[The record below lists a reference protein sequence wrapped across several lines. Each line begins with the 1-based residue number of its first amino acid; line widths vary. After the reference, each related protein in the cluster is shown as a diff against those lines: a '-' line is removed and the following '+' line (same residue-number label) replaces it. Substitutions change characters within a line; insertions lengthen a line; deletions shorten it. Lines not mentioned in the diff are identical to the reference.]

1 MTSLVELLR
10 RGVQLTP
17 AGDRLRLRA
26 VPGILDPAER
36 DAVKEHKSEL
46 LDLLGGRSA
55 CRLTGVQDRIWF
67 LNRLDPTGVAYTFT
81 VTYRI
86 EGPVDASALATAL
99 ETVWHRHPGLRAT
112 FEEIGGVPVQFIE
125 PESKP
130 VLRSADLLGA
140 TREGVDRE
148 LRAALIAPFDLARG
162 PLMRSMLVRTGARE
176 HVWGL
181 TLHHLIADGW
191 TTGLVVRE
199 IAEILSGE
207 SDPAAVVGLDYT
219 DYAEWERTH
228 ADSPASARN
237 LDHWVGALSGNTPL
251 ELPLDHPRPP
261 QRGHVGARVDFVLR
275 PELTAG
281 LTEFGKEEAA
291 TRFVTLLAVYLV
303 LLWHYTERED
313 ISIGTPYANR
323 LDSEF
328 ERTAGCFVSTLV
340 LRVGL
345 SPELSFRELVRRTAA
360 VCADAWDHQ
369 NYSYE
374 KLVSEVAGSRD
385 LSRSPLFQAFF
396 AFQDAFHPLRLP
408 DATAELRPFDTGSVQ
423 FDLELHFHPDVDER
437 GLLGSFYYDTAL
449 FEQSTIEAM
458 ARRWQHLAASLISSP
473 DLPIGDVSLMSELE
487 RRNLRRRNSTASDH
501 TRDTTVD
508 RLVAGWAESDP
519 ERIAVIC
526 NGCEFSYAELDHA
539 VSALARRIDAAGGR
553 DRRVGIF
560 LERGPEMVVAVL
572 AAVRAGAVF
581 VPLATDLPD
590 ERMAWIVEDTGMSLA
605 ITRSDVAACL
615 PEHVQP
621 LLVDGSPGATPDRP
635 LEPPASSSPAYVL
648 HTSGS
653 TGRPKG
659 VEVRHDNLLNLLH
672 ALAVKPG
679 IRQDDVFLAVTSLS
693 FDISLLELLLPLV
706 AGATVVVATLEEATD
721 PARLAD
727 LLDTSGATIMQAT
740 PSTWRMLFDSGWEGL
755 SRLTALCG
763 GEAMSRDLA
772 DQLLGGCKEV
782 WNLYG
787 PTETTIWSARWKVD
801 ATDPVRIGEPIEN
814 TRFYVVN
821 GRGLLVP
828 PGVPGELCIAGEGV
842 ANSYLNRPEET
853 EQRFADLAEV
863 TDAPERVYRTG
874 DLVRELADGTLTF
887 LGRTDQ
893 QLKVRGHR
901 VEAAEVEHALRR
913 HPAVV
918 DAAVILAADGVL
930 VAHVAAHDGDTVS
943 AGQLRDLLAPVL
955 PAYMVPQR
963 FVMHTMLPMTPNGKI
978 DRKALSLLVPESTP
992 ADTPYEP
999 PVGETET
1006 FVAKIYGDLL
1016 GRTGVGRHDSFF
1028 DLGGHS
1034 LLATRAL
1041 FQVEERF
1048 GVRVELQ
1055 NLFANPTVTALAA
1068 RIDDD
1073 LTRSVQ
1079 DDLAISAALD
1089 QLESMSDEEVARL
1102 LDGLN

>member
-26 VPGILDPAER
+26 APGTLDPAER
-36 DAVKEHKSEL
+36 DAVREHRSEL
-46 LDLLGGRSA
+46 LELLGGRSA
-55 CRLTGVQDRIWF
+55 CRLTGVQNRIWF
-67 LNRLDPTGVAYTFT
+67 LDRLDPTGVAYTFT

-86 EGPVDASALATAL
+86 EGPVDAPALATAL
-99 ETVWHRHPGLRAT
+99 ETVWRRHPGLRAT
-112 FEEIGGVPVQFIE
+112 FEEIGGVPVQFID
-125 PESKP
+125 PESAP

-140 TREGVDRE
+140 DAEEVDRE

-162 PLMRSMLVRTGARE
+162 PLARSVLVRTGERE

-181 TLHHLIADGW
+181 TLHHLVADGW

-199 IAEILSGE
+199 VSEILNGE
-207 SDPAAVVGLDYT
+207 SGADAGLDYT

-228 ADSPASARN
+228 ADSPASAGN
-237 LDHWVGALSGNTPL
+237 LDHWVGALSGSTPL
-251 ELPLDHPRPP
+251 ELPQDHPRPP
-261 QRGHVGARVDFVLR
+261 RRGHVGARVDFVLR
-275 PELTAG
+275 PELTTG
-281 LTEFGKEEAA
+281 LTELGREEAA
-291 TRFVTLLAVYLV
+291 TRFATLLAVYLV
-303 LLWHYTERED
+303 LLWHSTERED
-313 ISIGTPYANR
+313 ISIGTPCANR
-323 LDSEF
+323 LDPGF

-345 SPELSFRELVRRTAA
+345 SAELSFRELVRRTAA

-408 DATAELRPFDTGSVQ
+408 GATAELRPFDTGSVQ
-423 FDLELHFHPDVDER
+423 FDLELHFHPDAGER

-449 FEQSTIEAM
+449 FERSTVEAM
-458 ARRWQHLAASLISSP
+458 ARRWQHLAALLVGSP
-473 DLPIGDVSLMSELE
+473 DLPIGDVSLMTELE

-501 TRDTTVD
+501 ARDTTVD
-508 RLVAGWAESDP
+508 RLVAAWAEADP
-519 ERIAVIC
+519 ERVAVRC
-526 NGCEFSYAELDHA
+526 DGRELGYAELDRA
-539 VSALARRIDAAGGR
+539 VSALACRIDAAGGR
-553 DRRVGIF
+553 GRRLGIF
-560 LERGPEMVVAVL
+560 LDRSPDMVVAVL

-581 VPLATDLPD
+581 VPLATDLPE

-605 ITRSDVAACL
+605 VTRSDLAARL
-615 PEHVQP
+615 PERVRP
-621 LLVDGSPGATPDRP
+621 LLVDGSPDATPHRP
-635 LEPPASSSPAYVL
+635 LDPPTAGSPAYVL

-672 ALAVKPG
+672 AMAVKPG

-706 AGATVVVATLEEATD
+706 TGAAVVVATAEEAAD
-721 PARLAD
+721 PARLAG
-727 LLDTSGATIMQAT
+727 LLDTSGATVMQAT
-740 PSTWRMLFDSGWEGL
+740 PSTWRMLFDSGWKGL

-772 DQLLGGCKEV
+772 DQLLAGCREV

-842 ANSYLNRPEET
+842 ANGYLNRPEET
-853 EQRFADLAEV
+853 ERRFADLAGV
-863 TDAPERVYRTG
+863 ADAPERVYRTG
-874 DLVRELADGTLTF
+874 DLVRESADGTLTF

-918 DAAVILAADGVL
+918 DAAVTLAADGVL
-930 VAHVAAHDGDTVS
+930 VAHLAAHDGDTVS
-943 AGQLRDLLAPVL
+943 AGRLRELLAPVL

-963 FVMHTMLPMTPNGKI
+963 FVLHTALPMTPNGKV
-978 DRKALSLLVPESTP
+978 DRTALSSMVAEP
-992 ADTPYEP
+992 APSATAHEP
-999 PVGETET
+999 PAGGTEAV
-1006 FVAKIYGDLL
+1006 VAEIYGDLL

-1055 NLFANPTVTALAA
+1055 NLFAHPTVSALAA

-1073 LTRSVQ
+1073 LTRGVR

-1089 QLESMSDEEVARL
+1089 QLESMSDEDVARL
-1102 LDGLN
+1102 LDGLH

>member
-1 MTSLVELLR
+1 MTSLVELVG

-26 VPGILDPAER
+26 APGILDPAGQ

-46 LDLLGGRSA
+46 LDVLGGRSA

-67 LNRLDPTGVAYTFT
+67 LTKLDPTGVAYTFT

-86 EGPVDASALATAL
+86 EGPVDAAALASAL
-99 ETVWHRHPGLRAT
+99 ETVWRRHPGLRAT

-125 PESKP
+125 PESTP
-130 VLRSADLLGA
+130 VLRTADLPGA
-140 TREGVDRE
+140 TREEVDRA
-148 LRAALIAPFDLARG
+148 LRDALIAPFDLSRG
-162 PLMRSMLVRTGARE
+162 PLMRSMLVRTGERE

-181 TLHHLIADGW
+181 TLHHLVADGW

-199 IAEILSGE
+199 IAEILCGE
-207 SDPAAVVGLDYT
+207 DDPAAVVGLDYT

-228 ADSPASARN
+228 AASPAAAAN
-237 LDHWVGALSGNTPL
+237 LDHWVGALSGSTPL
-251 ELPLDHPRPP
+251 ELPLDHPRPAR
-261 QRGHVGARVDFVLR
+261 RGHAGARVDFVLR
-275 PELTAG
+275 PELVAG
-281 LTEFGKEEAA
+281 LTEFGQEEAA
-291 TRFVTLLAVYLV
+291 TRFATLLAVYLV
-303 LLWHYTERED
+303 LLWHSTERDD
-313 ISIGTPYANR
+313 ISIGTPFANR
-323 LDSEF
+323 LEPAF

-374 KLVSEVAGSRD
+374 TLVGEVAGSRD

-408 DATAELRPFDTGSVQ
+408 GATAELRPFDTGSVQ
-423 FDLELHFHPDVDER
+423 FDLELHFHPGVDER

-449 FEQSTIEAM
+449 FERSTVEAM
-458 ARRWQHLAASLISSP
+458 ARRWQHLAASLLGSP
-473 DLPIGDVSLMSELE
+473 DLPIGDVSLMTELE

-501 TRDTTVD
+501 ARDTTVD
-508 RLVAGWAESDP
+508 RLVARWADAAA
-519 ERIAVIC
+519 ERVAVRC
-526 NGCEFSYAELDHA
+526 DGRELSYAELDRA
-539 VSALARRIDAAGGR
+539 VSALACRIDAAGGR
-553 DRRVGIF
+553 GRRIGIF
-560 LERGPEMVVAVL
+560 LDRGPEMVVAVL

-581 VPLATDLPD
+581 VPLATDLPA
-590 ERMAWIVEDTGMSLA
+590 ERMAWIVEDTGMLLA
-605 ITRSDVAACL
+605 ITSSDVAASL
-615 PEHVQP
+615 PEQVEP
-621 LLVDGSPGATPDRP
+621 LPVDESPDTKPGGL
-635 LEPPASSSPAYVL
+635 LEPPASGSPAYVL

-672 ALAVKPG
+672 AMAVKPG

-706 AGATVVVATLEEATD
+706 TGATVVVATLQEATD
-721 PARLAD
+721 PARLAR
-727 LLDTSGATIMQAT
+727 LLDTSGATVMQAT
-740 PSTWRMLFDSGWEGL
+740 PSTWRMLFDSGWKGL

-763 GEAMSRDLA
+763 GEALSRDLA
-772 DQLLGGCKEV
+772 DRLLGGCKEV

-828 PGVPGELCIAGEGV
+828 QGVPGELCIAGEGV
-842 ANSYLNRPEET
+842 ANGYLNRPEET
-853 EQRFADLAEV
+853 GQRFADLAEV
-863 TDAPERVYRTG
+863 PERVYRTG

-913 HPAVV
+913 HPAVA
-918 DAAVILAADGVL
+918 DAVVTLTADGVL
-930 VAHVAAHDGDTVS
+930 VAHVAAPDGHT
-943 AGQLRDLLAPVL
+943 AIPEELRELLIPVL

-963 FVMHTMLPMTPNGKI
+963 FVVHTTLPMTPNGKV
-978 DRKALSLLVPESTP
+978 DRKALSSIVPEPAPSGTP
-992 ADTPYEP
+992 CAP
-999 PVGETET
+999 PVGETEAV
-1006 FVAKIYGDLL
+1006 VAQIYEDLL
-1016 GRTGVGRHDSFF
+1016 GRTGVGRHDGFF

-1041 FQVEERF
+1041 FRVEERF

-1055 NLFANPTVTALAA
+1055 TLFANPAVAALAA
-1068 RIDDD
+1068 RIDDG
-1073 LTRSVQ
+1073 LTRGAQ

-1089 QLESMSDEEVARL
+1089 RLESMSDEEVARL
-1102 LDGLN
+1102 LDGPH

>member
-1 MTSLVELLR
+1 MTSLVELLG

-26 VPGILDPAER
+26 AAGTLDPAER
-36 DAVKEHKSEL
+36 DAVREHKSEL

-67 LNRLDPTGVAYTFT
+67 LDRLDPTGVAYTFT

-86 EGPVDASALATAL
+86 EGPVDASALAAAL

-125 PESKP
+125 PESNP
-130 VLRSADLLGA
+130 VLRTADLLDA
-140 TREGVDRE
+140 TDEEIDRE

-162 PLMRSMLVRTGARE
+162 PLMRSVLVRTGERE

-181 TLHHLIADGW
+181 TLHHLVADGW

-199 IAEILSGE
+199 ISEILNGE
-207 SDPAAVVGLDYT
+207 SGAVEGLDYT

-228 ADSPASARN
+228 ADSPASAGN
-237 LDHWVGALSGNTPL
+237 LDHWVGALSGSTPL

-261 QRGHVGARVDFVLR
+261 RRGHAGARVDFVLR
-275 PELTAG
+275 PELTAR
-281 LTEFGKEEAA
+281 LTEFGREEAA
-291 TRFVTLLAVYLV
+291 TRFATLLAVYLV
-303 LLWHYTERED
+303 LLWHSTERED

-323 LDSEF
+323 LDPGF

-345 SPELSFRELVRRTAA
+345 SSELSFRELVRRTAA

-374 KLVSEVAGSRD
+374 KLVSEVAGNRD

-408 DATAELRPFDTGSVQ
+408 GATAELRPFDTGSVQ
-423 FDLELHFHPDVDER
+423 FDLELHFHPDIDER
-437 GLLGSFYYDTAL
+437 ELLGSFYYDTAL
-449 FEQSTIEAM
+449 FERSTIEAM
-458 ARRWQHLAASLISSP
+458 ARRWQHLAASLIGSP
-473 DLPIGDVSLMSELE
+473 DLPIGDVSLMTELE
-487 RRNLRRRNSTASDH
+487 RRNLRRRNSTASNH
-501 TRDTTVD
+501 ARDTTVD
-508 RLVAGWAESDP
+508 RLVAAWAEVDP
-519 ERIAVIC
+519 ERVAVLC
-526 NGCEFSYAELDHA
+526 DGRELSYAELDRA
-539 VSALARRIDAAGGR
+539 VSALACRIDAAGGR
-553 DRRVGIF
+553 GRRLGIF
-560 LERGPEMVVAVL
+560 LDRGPEMVVAVL
-572 AAVRAGAVF
+572 AALRAGAVF
-581 VPLATDLPD
+581 VPLATDLPE

-605 ITRSDVAACL
+605 VTRSDVAVRL
-615 PEHVQP
+615 PERVRP
-621 LLVDGSPGATPDRP
+621 LPVDGSPGATPGGP
-635 LEPPASSSPAYVL
+635 LEPPASGSPAYVL

-672 ALAVKPG
+672 AMAVKPG

-706 AGATVVVATLEEATD
+706 TGAAVVVATAEEATD

-740 PSTWRMLFDSGWEGL
+740 PSTWRMLFDSGWKGL

-772 DQLLGGCKEV
+772 DQLLAGCKEV

-801 ATDPVRIGEPIEN
+801 ASDPVRIGEPIEN

-842 ANSYLNRPEET
+842 ANGYLNRPEET
-853 EQRFADLAEV
+853 ERRFVDLAEV
-863 TDAPERVYRTG
+863 PERVYRTG

-901 VEAAEVEHALRR
+901 VEAAEVEHALRQ

-918 DAAVILAADGVL
+918 DAAVTLTADGVL
-930 VAHVAAHDGDTVS
+930 VAHLAAHDGDTVS
-943 AGQLRDLLAPVL
+943 AEQLRELLAPVL

-963 FVMHTMLPMTPNGKI
+963 FVVHTALPMTPNGKI
-978 DRKALSLLVPESTP
+978 DRTALSSMVPESAP
-992 ADTPYEP
+992 AATAYEP

-1006 FVAKIYGDLL
+1006 VVAEIYGDLL
-1016 GRTGVGRHDSFF
+1016 GRTGIGRHDGFF
-1028 DLGGHS
+1028 ELGGHS

-1055 NLFANPTVTALAA
+1055 NLFAHPTVSALAA

-1073 LTRSVQ
+1073 LTRGAG

-1102 LDGLN
+1102 LDDLN

>member
-1 MTSLVELLR
+1 MTSLVELVG

-26 VPGILDPAER
+26 APGVLDPAGQ

-46 LDLLGGRSA
+46 LDALGGRSA

-67 LNRLDPTGVAYTFT
+67 LTKLDPTGVAYTFT

-86 EGPVDASALATAL
+86 EGPVDAAALASAL
-99 ETVWHRHPGLRAT
+99 ETVWRRHPGLRAT

-125 PESKP
+125 PGSAP
-130 VLRSADLLGA
+130 VLRTADLPGA
-140 TREGVDRE
+140 TREEVDRA
-148 LRAALIAPFDLARG
+148 LRDALIAPFDLSRG
-162 PLMRSMLVRTGARE
+162 PLARSMLVRTGERE

-181 TLHHLIADGW
+181 TLHHLVADGW

-199 IAEILSGE
+199 VAEILCGE
-207 SDPAAVVGLDYT
+207 DAPAAVVGLDYT

-228 ADSPASARN
+228 ADSPAAAAN
-237 LDHWVGALSGNTPL
+237 LDHWVGALSGSTPL
-251 ELPLDHPRPP
+251 ELPLDHPRPA
-261 QRGHVGARVDFVLR
+261 QRGHAGARVDFVLR
-275 PELTAG
+275 PGLTAG
-281 LTEFGKEEAA
+281 LTEFGQEESA
-291 TRFVTLLAVYLV
+291 TRFATLLAVHLV
-303 LLWHYTERED
+303 LLWHYTERDD
-313 ISIGTPYANR
+313 ISIGTPFANR
-323 LDSEF
+323 LDPAF

-374 KLVSEVAGSRD
+374 KLVGEVAGSRD

-408 DATAELRPFDTGSVQ
+408 GAAAELRPFDTGSVQ
-423 FDLELHFHPDVDER
+423 FDLELHFHPGVDAR

-449 FEQSTIEAM
+449 FERSTVEAM
-458 ARRWQHLAASLISSP
+458 ARRWQHLAMSLLGSP
-473 DLPIGDVSLMSELE
+473 DLPIGDVSLMTELE
-487 RRNLRRRNSTASDH
+487 RRNLLRRNNTTSDH
-501 TRDTTVD
+501 VRDTTVD
-508 RLVAGWAESDP
+508 RLVAQRAEAAP
-519 ERIAVIC
+519 ERVAVRC
-526 NGCEFSYAELDHA
+526 DGRELSYAELDRA

-553 DRRVGIF
+553 GRRVGIF
-560 LERGPEMVVAVL
+560 LDRGSEMVVAVL
-572 AAVRAGAVF
+572 AALRAGAVF
-581 VPLATDLPD
+581 VPLATDLPE

-605 ITRSDVAACL
+605 ITSSDVAIRL
-615 PEHVQP
+615 PDQVVP
-621 LLVDGSPGATPDRP
+621 LPVDEPPGTTPGGP
-635 LEPPASSSPAYVL
+635 LEPPASDSPAYVL

-672 ALAVKPG
+672 AMAVKPG

-706 AGATVVVATLEEATD
+706 TGATVVVATLEEATD
-721 PARLAD
+721 PARLAG
-727 LLDTSGATIMQAT
+727 LLDSSGATVMQAT
-740 PSTWRMLFDSGWEGL
+740 PSTWRMLFDSGWKGL

-763 GEAMSRDLA
+763 GEALSRDLA
-772 DQLLGGCKEV
+772 DQLLDGCEEV

-814 TRFYVVN
+814 TRFHVVN

-842 ANSYLNRPEET
+842 ANGYLNRPEET
-853 EQRFADLAEV
+853 GRRFAELAEV
-863 TDAPERVYRTG
+863 PERVYRTG

-901 VEAAEVEHALRR
+901 VEAAEVEHVLRR
-913 HPAVV
+913 HPSVADAVV
-918 DAAVILAADGVL
+918 TLTADGVL
-930 VAHVAAHDGDTVS
+930 VAHVATHEGGTTPAEE
-943 AGQLRDLLAPVL
+943 LRDLLGPVL

-963 FVMHTMLPMTPNGKI
+963 FVVHTAFPMTPNGKV
-978 DRKALSLLVPESTP
+978 DRKALSSIVPEPAP
-992 ADTPYEP
+992 ADTSSAP
-999 PVGETET
+999 PVGETEEV
-1006 FVAKIYGDLL
+1006 VARIYGDLL
-1016 GRTGVGRHDSFF
+1016 GRTGVGRHDGFF

-1041 FQVEERF
+1041 FQVGERF
-1048 GVRVELQ
+1048 GARVELQ
-1055 NLFANPTVTALAA
+1055 DLFANPTVAALAA
-1068 RIDDD
+1068 RIDDG
-1073 LTRSVQ
+1073 LTRGAQ

-1089 QLESMSDEEVARL
+1089 RLESMSDEEAARL
-1102 LDGLN
+1102 LDGLH